1 METDIYLIPIF
12 FPPLLLKTY
21 LRKLV
26 AHEIRVA
33 LLHFKDLRPVIG
45 RYGKKYR

>member
-1 METDIYLIPIF
+1 MEKKDVYLILIF
-12 FPPLLLKTY
+12 SPVLLKTY

-33 LLHFKDLRPVIG
+33 LLHFRDLRPMMG
-45 RYGKKYR
+45 RYGKK